1 MKNSKTCPKCRST
14 DIIRVPGE
22 ARAYGAGNNS
32 IVVSGSIL
40 FKFVLVMRYVC
51 GSCGFSE
58 EWIDTPDDIAKVR
71 KKYGS

>member
-1 MKNSKTCPKCRST
+1 
-14 DIIRVPGE
+14 
-22 ARAYGAGNNS
+22 
-32 IVVSGSIL
+32 
-40 FKFVLVMRYVC
+40 MRYVC